1 MNLGFWKWI
10 CYFVVLGIFFLE
22 IKYMYGEKKL
32 KKKKFGMVWAQTV
45 RKIPDGLNPN
55 RLQFRLYKPTI

>member
-32 KKKKFGMVWAQTV
+32 KKKKI
-45 RKIPDGLNPN
+45 RDGLGPN
-55 RLQFRLYKPTI
+55 RP